1 MKGTAILFNLRKKFL
16 KYMQQNEIQR
26 HYIYET
32 GQWKGLRKVQGE
44 HMEQELQLVR
54 RAQSGDTG
62 AFAQLYEGVYQ
73 DLYRFALYVLKHP
86 QDAQDVVSD
95 TVMDA
100 FAQIGE
106 LRKTEAFRAW
116 IFRILSN
123 KCKRKLK
130 EYATRPEELTPEL
143 LEHLGK
149 SGMDEHAA
157 VRSLF
162 FELPSEE
169 RMIIAM
175 HLFCGYSSKEIGKL
189 LDLNENTVRSKESR
203 GIKKMVEKYWK

>member
-1 MKGTAILFNLRKKFL
+1 
-16 KYMQQNEIQR
+16 
-26 HYIYET
+26 
-32 GQWKGLRKVQGE
+32 
-44 HMEQELQLVR
+44 MEQELQLVR

-95 TVMDA
+95 TVTDA
-100 FAQIGE
+100 FAQIWE

-189 LDLNENTVRSKESR
+189 LALNENTVRSKESR

>member
-1 MKGTAILFNLRKKFL
+1 
-16 KYMQQNEIQR
+16 
-26 HYIYET
+26 
-32 GQWKGLRKVQGE
+32 
-44 HMEQELQLVR
+44 MEQELQLVR

-106 LRKTEAFRAW
+106 LRKSEAFRAW

-175 HLFCGYSSKEIGKL
+175 HLFCGYSSKEIEKL

>member
-32 GQWKGLRKVQGE
+32 GQRKGLRKVQGE

-175 HLFCGYSSKEIGKL
+175 HLFFGYSSKEIGKL

>member
-1 MKGTAILFNLRKKFL
+1 
-16 KYMQQNEIQR
+16 
-26 HYIYET
+26 
-32 GQWKGLRKVQGE
+32 
-44 HMEQELQLVR
+44 MEQELQLVC

-73 DLYRFALYVLKHP
+73 DLYRFALYVL
-86 QDAQDVVSD
+86 SD

-106 LRKTEAFRAW
+106 LRKSEAFRAW

>member
-1 MKGTAILFNLRKKFL
+1 
-16 KYMQQNEIQR
+16 
-26 HYIYET
+26 
-32 GQWKGLRKVQGE
+32 
-44 HMEQELQLVR
+44 MEQELQLVR

-106 LRKTEAFRAW
+106 LRKSEAFRAW

-169 RMIIAM
+169 RKYRP
-175 HLFCGYSSKEIGKL
+175 LKREPGNKENGGEILEVRNGRYAKSL
-189 LDLNENTVRSKESR
+189 ENNRKFR
-203 GIKKMVEKYWK
+203 

>member
-1 MKGTAILFNLRKKFL
+1 
-16 KYMQQNEIQR
+16 
-26 HYIYET
+26 
-32 GQWKGLRKVQGE
+32 
-44 HMEQELQLVR
+44 MEQELQLVC

-106 LRKTEAFRAW
+106 LRKSEAFRAW

-130 EYATRPEELTPEL
+130 EYATRPE
-143 LEHLGK
+143 
-149 SGMDEHAA
+149 
-157 VRSLF
+157 
-162 FELPSEE
+162 ELPSEE

>member
-1 MKGTAILFNLRKKFL
+1 MRPVKGEDLGR
-16 KYMQQNEIQR
+16 
-26 HYIYET
+26 YI
-32 GQWKGLRKVQGE
+32 GE
-44 HMEQELQLVR
+44 YMEQEQQLVC
-54 RAQSGDTG
+54 RAQNGDAG
-62 AFAQLYEGVYQ
+62 AFAKLYENVYQ

-86 QDAQDVVSD
+86 QDAQDAVSD
-95 TVMDA
+95 TVTDA
-100 FAQIGE
+100 FAQISE
-106 LRKTEAFRAW
+106 LRKAEAFRGW

-130 EYATRPEELTPEL
+130 EYTSRPEELTPEL
-143 LEHLGK
+143 MEHLGS

-162 FELPSEE
+162 FELSSEE

-175 HLFCGYSSKEIGKL
+175 HLFCGYSSKEIGKM

-203 GIKKMVEKYWK
+203 GLQKMVEKYWK

>member
-1 MKGTAILFNLRKKFL
+1 
-16 KYMQQNEIQR
+16 
-26 HYIYET
+26 
-32 GQWKGLRKVQGE
+32 
-44 HMEQELQLVR
+44 MEQELQLVC

-95 TVMDA
+95 TVTDA

-203 GIKKMVEKYWK
+203 GIKKMMEKYWK

>member
-1 MKGTAILFNLRKKFL
+1 
-16 KYMQQNEIQR
+16 
-26 HYIYET
+26 
-32 GQWKGLRKVQGE
+32 
-44 HMEQELQLVR
+44 MEQELQLVC

-106 LRKTEAFRAW
+106 LRKSEAFRAW

-189 LDLNENTVRSKESR
+189 LDLNEKYRPLKREPGNKENGGEILEVRNGRYAKSLENNRKFR
-203 GIKKMVEKYWK
+203 

>member
-1 MKGTAILFNLRKKFL
+1 
-16 KYMQQNEIQR
+16 
-26 HYIYET
+26 
-32 GQWKGLRKVQGE
+32 
-44 HMEQELQLVR
+44 MEQELQLVC

-86 QDAQDVVSD
+86 QDAQDVV
-95 TVMDA
+95 
-100 FAQIGE
+100 
-106 LRKTEAFRAW
+106 RKSEAFRAW

>member
-1 MKGTAILFNLRKKFL
+1 
-16 KYMQQNEIQR
+16 
-26 HYIYET
+26 
-32 GQWKGLRKVQGE
+32 
-44 HMEQELQLVR
+44 MEQELQLVR

-95 TVMDA
+95 TVTDA

-203 GIKKMVEKYWK
+203 GIKKWWRNIGSEKRKICKKSGKQQEIQMKWRCRYE

>member
-1 MKGTAILFNLRKKFL
+1 
-16 KYMQQNEIQR
+16 MQQNEIQR

-32 GQWKGLRKVQGE
+32 GQRKELRKVQGE

>member
-1 MKGTAILFNLRKKFL
+1 
-16 KYMQQNEIQR
+16 
-26 HYIYET
+26 
-32 GQWKGLRKVQGE
+32 
-44 HMEQELQLVR
+44 MEQELQLVC

-106 LRKTEAFRAW
+106 LRKSEAFRAW

-130 EYATRPEELTPEL
+130 EY
-143 LEHLGK
+143 
-149 SGMDEHAA
+149 
-157 VRSLF
+157 
-162 FELPSEE
+162 
-169 RMIIAM
+169 
-175 HLFCGYSSKEIGKL
+175 EIGRAH
-189 LDLNENTVRSKESR
+189 V
-203 GIKKMVEKYWK
+203 

>member
-1 MKGTAILFNLRKKFL
+1 
-16 KYMQQNEIQR
+16 
-26 HYIYET
+26 
-32 GQWKGLRKVQGE
+32 
-44 HMEQELQLVR
+44 MEQELQLVC

-106 LRKTEAFRAW
+106 LRKSEAFRAW

-143 LEHLGK
+143 LEHP
-149 SGMDEHAA
+149 A

>member
-1 MKGTAILFNLRKKFL
+1 
-16 KYMQQNEIQR
+16 
-26 HYIYET
+26 
-32 GQWKGLRKVQGE
+32 
-44 HMEQELQLVR
+44 MEQELQLVC

-86 QDAQDVVSD
+86 QDAQDVVS
-95 TVMDA
+95 
-100 FAQIGE
+100 E